1 MKILDE
7 NSQNL
12 LDQNPPT
19 AFKQG
24 EFYKLQMD
32 LEEDLTPKCKEK
44 ISKIFFGT
52 FLFEF
57 SSQFTFNL

>member
-19 AFKQG
+19 ELKKG

-44 ISKIFFGT
+44 INKIF
-52 FLFEF
+52 LEN
-57 SSQFTFNL
+57 SNLKF

>member
-19 AFKQG
+19 ELKKG

-44 ISKIFFGT
+44 ISK
-52 FLFEF
+52 FLLENFYLKF
-57 SSQFTFNL
+57 RVS

>member
-7 NSQNL
+7 NSQDL

-19 AFKQG
+19 KLKQG

-32 LEEDLTPKCKEK
+32 FEEDLTPNCKEK
-44 ISKIFFGT
+44 ISNFFVK
-52 FLFEF
+52 FLFEI